1 MIITIAG
8 TTIAVTDEIPSTYT
22 NAGYGALTYTN
33 IGNISDGGEHGI
45 EYNIVTF
52 NSISNRVTQKF
63 KGSFDYGL
71 KTLEIAYDPT
81 DSGAVLL
88 RNGSTSLND
97 YAFKITYQNGS
108 IEYFSAKIKS
118 FNRTVGSVNSMR
130 MITVALDITNFI
142 DGEDE
147 IIAESYLLTGGDML
161 LAGTGDL
168 LLIG

>member
-8 TTIAVTDEIPSTYT
+8 TIIAVTDAIPSAYT
-22 NAGYGALTYTN
+22 NSGYGELTYTN

-52 NSISNRVTQKF
+52 NSISTRNTQKF

-97 YAFKITYQNGS
+97 YAFKITYQDGTV
-108 IEYFSAKIKS
+108 EYFSAKVKS
-118 FNRTVGSVNSMR
+118 FNRTVGTVNSMR
-130 MITVALDITNFI
+130 MITVALDVTNLI
-142 DGEDE
+142 DGEDVV
-147 IIAESYLLTGGDML
+147 ITESYFLSGTDML
-161 LAGTGDL
+161 LAGTGEL